1 MRAQRYSND
10 IKSLKDDCL
19 HWKDALNIVAIP
31 PPFLFVRV
39 ALIQLKLG
47 GADSIR
53 VGALLT
59 WSNHVSVK
67 SKKSKLCEQI
77 RSLIKKDL
85 FKRDLIFSRASLTVR
100 VGTFCSLDLLPR

>member
-1 MRAQRYSND
+1 MIALKYSKD
-10 IKSLKDDCL
+10 AKSPKDDCL

-39 ALIQLKLG
+39 ALIKLKLG
-47 GADSIR
+47 RADSIR
-53 VGALLT
+53 VGALLA

-67 SKKSKLCEQI
+67 SKKSRLCEQI

-100 VGTFCSLDLLPR
+100 VELAGGTF